1 MLGNLKSKKD
11 NQSDSGVK
19 SIELNTHCLHI
30 DFIYPRYFS
39 CSLNRVFVPFF
50 GTSRGVGFRCGPPP
64 AMIGFNVQVGMM
76 DGAGELSVGASGEH
90 VMSCL
95 GETKSQKNNYGKT
108 DSMHPA
114 DIYRTSRLHY
124 VDQL

>member
-11 NQSDSGVK
+11 KQSDTGDK
-19 SIELNTHCLHI
+19 RSIELNTHCQRI

-39 CSLNRVFVPFF
+39 CSLKRVFVPFF
-50 GTSRGVGFRCGPPP
+50 GSSRGVGVRCGPPP
-64 AMIGFNVQVGMM
+64 AMIGFSVQVDMM

-95 GETKSQKNNYGKT
+95 GGKQIT
-108 DSMHPA
+108 EK
-114 DIYRTSRLHY
+114 
-124 VDQL
+124 Q